1 MTKGNLR
8 RVLFSSIM
16 LCMAIPGL
24 AIADGGPK
32 AGDGPNNCSFQGT
45 WFGVISPEILTLTG
59 WVVTVEGKSHDSG
72 TNNLEYPTFNPT
84 LPDASGVPTFP
95 AAVRIS
101 TLRGAWERTGRNTF
115 AYSFMGFGLDSA
127 NAPVY
132 IAKVNG
138 TIELSGDCGTE
149 AITASMS
156 VYYPA
161 NVSPFDGA
169 PLFTIPLPKHYGY
182 RY

>member
-1 MTKGNLR
+1 MAKGNLR

-24 AIADGGPK
+24 AVADDGPK
-32 AGDGPNNCSFQGT
+32 AGDEPKNCSFQGT
-45 WFGVISPEILTLTG
+45 WFGVTSPEILTLTG
-59 WVVTVEGKSHDSG
+59 WVVTVEGKSHDAG
-72 TNNLEYPTFNPT
+72 TNNLEFPTFDPT
-84 LPDASGVPTFP
+84 LGIQTPPFS

-115 AYSFMGFGLDSA
+115 AYSFMGFGLDSS
-127 NAPVY
+127 NHPVY

-156 VYYPA
+156 VYFPA
-161 NVSPFDGA
+161 NVSPFDGV
-169 PLFTIPLPKHYGY
+169 PLFTVDLDKHYGY